1 MPSQIKILC
10 VDNRKE
16 LLAKLEASL
25 ATDEK
30 YKVFHAETREAGF
43 EILEQES
50 QIQVIISGSYIA
62 VGDGINFLSRVSDK
76 YPEVV
81 RIVLAEGAVGSAVIG
96 SIHAGAVDLSLST
109 PWEESDLLAAVASAV
124 VLRKVRREKKKM
136 AKELKR
142 KELQMQ
148 QANENME
155 AQVARRTE
163 ALDIR
168 NRVLLIS
175 QGVMDVLPIVVF
187 GIDPEQ
193 IIVQCNE
200 FARDL
205 FPCGI
210 IGPLGNDRHDV
221 FPPEIN
227 ALVDRAATERNPQ
240 AHIEVHNQSFR
251 GEVRRLHETRSQ
263 GVVLVLIPL
272 NEKGSADSG
281 KEENNKE

>member
-16 LLAKLEASL
+16 LLSKLKASL
-25 ATDEK
+25 VTDEK
-30 YKVFHAETREAGF
+30 YKVFHAETRQAGF

-62 VGDGINFLSRVSDK
+62 VGDGINFLSQVGDK

-81 RIVLAEGAVGSAVIG
+81 RIVLAEGAVGSPVIE

-124 VLRKVRREKKKM
+124 VLRKLRREKKKM
-136 AKELKR
+136 AKLLKQ
-142 KELQMQ
+142 KDLQLQ
-148 QANENME
+148 QVNENME
-155 AQVARRTE
+155 AQIARRTE
-163 ALDIR
+163 TLDIR

-187 GIDPEQ
+187 GIDPDQ
-193 IIVQCNE
+193 VIVQCNE

-210 IGPLGNDRHDV
+210 IGPLGNDRHEV
-221 FPPEIN
+221 FPREIN
-227 ALVDRAATERNPQ
+227 ALIDRAATERNPQ
-240 AHIEVHNQSFR
+240 ANIEVRKQSFR
-251 GEVRRLHETRSQ
+251 GEVRRLDETRSQ

-272 NEKGSADSG
+272 KETVRADS
-281 KEENNKE
+281 KVDNN